1 MRSQILNYIGR
12 KSDRVVGT
20 RGKGTMAECIPPSAV
35 FTIYPVLADVS
46 IGGLFIAAINK
57 VSPTGMR

>member
-1 MRSQILNYIGR
+1 
-12 KSDRVVGT
+12 
-20 RGKGTMAECIPPSAV
+20 MAECIPPSAV